1 MSEQVDGF
9 LHYDY
14 NVDWTESLSQLM
26 VFYIAIIHPRSRC
39 TLTWAT
45 PLFFSRGNTSLAQ
58 PGQHPALILYPER
71 LLQMCITVVQ

>member
-45 PLFFSRGNTSLAQ
+45 PLFLAEATPLLRSLGNT
-58 PGQHPALILYPER
+58 
-71 LLQMCITVVQ
+71 LLLFSSKQEIIQR